1 MYKTEAEKLIFQVNV
16 LSFSKNIILLNILI
30 PFDIDRVLVSY
41 LPGTMKDILW
51 KYARIYIRKG
61 TIWKIKKKGLKG
73 LFHFGFGYIYTKS
86 TSRSY
91 PPSFEWLF
99 FHIGKY
105 LVTRVDRIP
114 ISSWKLSCKISI
126 FFNIVVVVT
135 TVDIV

>member
-1 MYKTEAEKLIFQVNV
+1 MEIRANIY
-16 LSFSKNIILLNILI
+16 SKGNDLEN
-30 PFDIDRVLVSY
+30 
-41 LPGTMKDILW
+41 
-51 KYARIYIRKG
+51 
-61 TIWKIKKKGLKG
+61 KKKGLKG